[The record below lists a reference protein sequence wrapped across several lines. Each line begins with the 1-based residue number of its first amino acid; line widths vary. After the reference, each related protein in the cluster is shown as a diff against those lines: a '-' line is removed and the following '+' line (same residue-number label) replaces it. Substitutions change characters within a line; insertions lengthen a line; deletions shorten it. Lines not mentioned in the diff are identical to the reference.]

1 MNKLQQLASVSMSE
15 QPPSN
20 TFWLGNAILVV
31 AMAMLLNFGSVWE
44 SMGVA
49 AMVVWIGLV
58 ALGVYLVMLKNDG
71 N

>member
-1 MNKLQQLASVSMSE
+1 MSE

-20 TFWLGNAILVV
+20 TFWLGNALLAI
-31 AMAMLLNFGSVWE
+31 AMIMLLFMGSAWE

-58 ALGVYLVMLKNDG
+58 GMGVYLVMQKNEDA
-71 N
+71 